1 MLKTV
6 FKIMKASTITTV
18 KLIFDI
24 IEFQRNND
32 YPQLLNILSK
42 NI

>member
-24 IEFQRNND
+24 IEF
-32 YPQLLNILSK
+32 PK
-42 NI
+42 K